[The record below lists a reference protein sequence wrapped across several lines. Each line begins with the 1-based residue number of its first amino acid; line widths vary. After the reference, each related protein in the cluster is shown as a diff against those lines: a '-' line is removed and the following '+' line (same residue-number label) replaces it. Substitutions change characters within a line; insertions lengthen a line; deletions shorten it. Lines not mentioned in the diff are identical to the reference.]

1 MWKLSTFTV
10 CFLIWVTTLSAQ
22 NPNLGS
28 ATAQFLK
35 IPIGA
40 RSAALG
46 GAMTG
51 MSSDANA
58 LFWNPAGI
66 TQEHNQSLHFSY
78 MPWMTFFDITAVAYT
93 KTFPNKG
100 TIGFHILAL
109 GMDEMEVTT
118 ELQPQGTGQ
127 FFDSQDFVAG
137 MSYAKKLTDRFSMGF
152 TAKYIH
158 QRIWNETASGIAFDM
173 GTHYNIDFQNTSIA
187 MSMRNFGM
195 DMQMGGPDL
204 LLVHDDNEIF
214 PNRLQQAMKVTEKHP
229 LPLSFQFG
237 IAGDLLK
244 NAWLHSRVCI
254 DAVHLNDD
262 EEQIYAGIETVL
274 AQQFIIRGGYQFN
287 NDEERGSLGVGL
299 NQRIDNL
306 VLKLDYA
313 YVLHEHLEDTRILSV
328 SLLF

>member
-1 MWKLSTFTV
+1 MV
-10 CFLIWVTTLSAQ
+10 VTSLSAQ

-35 IPIGA
+35 IPVGA

-51 MSSDANA
+51 MSTDANA

-78 MPWMTFFDITAVAYT
+78 IPWMTFFDLTAVAYT
-93 KTFPNKG
+93 TTLPEIGTF
-100 TIGFHILAL
+100 GFHILAL
-109 GMDEMEVTT
+109 GMEEMEVTT
-118 ELQPQGTGQ
+118 ELKPDGTGQ
-127 FFDSQDFVAG
+127 YFDSQDFVIGA
-137 MSYAKKLTDRFSMGF
+137 SFAKKLTDRFSMGF
-152 TAKYIH
+152 TTKYVH
-158 QRIWNETASGIAFDM
+158 QRIWNETASGIAFDV

-187 MSMRNFGM
+187 MSMRNFGE
-195 DMQMGGPDL
+195 DMQMEGPDL
-204 LLVHDDNEIF
+204 LLVHDDSEIF
-214 PNRLQQAMKVTEKHP
+214 PNRLQQASKVTEKHP
-229 LPLSFQFG
+229 LPISFQFG
-237 IAGDLLK
+237 IASDLLR
-244 NAWLHSRVCI
+244 NAWLHSRICL

-262 EEQIYAGIETVL
+262 EEQIYTGIETIL
-274 AQQFIIRGGYQFN
+274 AQRFIVRGGYQFN

>member
-1 MWKLSTFTV
+1 MKLYKIAVSV
-10 CFLIWVTTLSAQ
+10 LMLITSLAAQ

-78 MPWMTFFDITAVAYT
+78 MPWMTFFDITAIAYT
-93 KTFPNKG
+93 KTLPKFG

-109 GMDEMEVTT
+109 GMEEMEVTT

-127 FFDSQDFVAG
+127 FFDSQDLVVG
-137 MSYAKKLTDRFSMGF
+137 VSYARKLTDRFSMGF
-152 TAKYIH
+152 TTKYIH
-158 QRIWNETASGIAFDM
+158 QRIWNETASGIAFDV

-187 MSMRNFGM
+187 MSMRNFGE
-195 DMQMGGPDL
+195 DMQMEGPDL
-204 LLVHDDNEIF
+204 LIVHDDNDIF
-214 PNRLQQAMKVTEKHP
+214 PNRLQQATKLTENHP

-237 IAGDLLK
+237 LAGDLFK
-244 NAWLHSRVCI
+244 NAWLHSRVSV
-254 DAVHLNDD
+254 DAVHLSDD
-262 EEQIYAGIETVL
+262 KEQIYSGIETIL
-274 AQQFIIRGGYQFN
+274 AHRFILRGGYQLN

-313 YVLHEHLEDTRILSV
+313 YVLHEHLEDTRILSL